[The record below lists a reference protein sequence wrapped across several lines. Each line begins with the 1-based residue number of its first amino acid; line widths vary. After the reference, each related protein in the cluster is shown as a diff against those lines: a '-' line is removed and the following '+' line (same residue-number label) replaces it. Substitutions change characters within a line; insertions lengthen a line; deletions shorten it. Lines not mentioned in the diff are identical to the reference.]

1 MKKAEFL
8 RTLERN
14 LMALPVQERRDILA
28 DFEEHFNSGQALG
41 KSEEEVARE
50 LGDPQ
55 TLAGQYVELPAP
67 QQNGGNSVVQSVFA
81 AFALLL
87 FDVILVIPIFSTLL
101 GIWLGLWGIDLGL
114 GLGGLGALVASVLP
128 WWVTA
133 PSMLARMGLFLLAL
147 AVIAMA
153 VLMGIGMVY
162 VTKWSLRGL
171 IGFVKAHVR
180 IIKGGA

>member
-1 MKKAEFL
+1 MKKADFL

-14 LMALPVQERRDILA
+14 LLALPVQERRDILA

-67 QQNGGNSVVQSVFA
+67 QQNKGNSVVQSIFA
-81 AFALLL
+81 ALALLL
-87 FDVILVIPIFSTLL
+87 FDVILVIPIFATLL
-101 GIWLGLWGIDLGL
+101 GIWVSLWSVDLALGLSGL
-114 GLGGLGALVASVLP
+114 AGFVTAFLP
-128 WWVTA
+128 WWVSA
-133 PSMLARMGLFLLAL
+133 PSVLARFGLFFLAL
-147 AVIAMA
+147 AVIALA

-180 IIKGGA
+180 IIKGGE